1 MYSLIH
7 PFLLD
12 GYREI
17 HGREKSGKRLANLKT
32 NPAKR
37 IVTLSQW
44 RIIMLFIETEIFTED
59 VQKLL
64 TDDEFSRFQ
73 FFLALNPDYGEVIPE
88 TGGLRKVRWVSGGKG
103 KRAGVRV
110 IYFHQVKHYE
120 IRLLLIY
127 RKGIKDDLSPQEKA
141 MLRLLNTRW

>member
-1 MYSLIH
+1 
-7 PFLLD
+7 
-12 GYREI
+12 
-17 HGREKSGKRLANLKT
+17 
-32 NPAKR
+32 
-37 IVTLSQW
+37 
-44 RIIMLFIETEIFTED
+44 MLFIETEIFTED

-64 TDDEFSRFQ
+64 NDDEFSRFQ

-88 TGGLRKVRWVSGGKG
+88 TG
-103 KRAGVRV
+103 AGVRV